1 MNVHTLAMNF
11 NHANLECSISIVF
24 ACFRQVSSKSDS
36 ILGVAFLE
44 SQPITVAQ
52 SRALKKRNGTF
63 RSQARMAEFKEKFK
77 KQKPTQVQNRDGP
90 SM

>member
-11 NHANLECSISIVF
+11 KHANLECSISIVF

-44 SQPITVAQ
+44 SKPDFTVNTVFYWFANFVGT
-52 SRALKKRNGTF
+52 LLFNTF
-63 RSQARMAEFKEKFK
+63 RVVKCDLFRLLSRSLYFHM
-77 KQKPTQVQNRDGP
+77 ND
-90 SM
+90 